1 MSVSAAAAPDPA
13 AKDVLDDPTAAIHQA
28 EQQMGAVEPLLKM
41 QLRKQTAHL
50 VR

>member
-13 AKDVLDDPTAAIHQA
+13 AKDVLDDPMAAIHQA

-41 QLRKQTAHL
+41 QLRKQTAHI